1 MIICLWSANHPF
13 FHNEE
18 WKEGK
23 ELSPL
28 MKVQI
33 SNRVN
38 LSNLLLFILI
48 YFMFRACKISNTRQM
63 RTRPKIWPKIT
74 KRMET
79 LILSAKSTGRKV
91 KISVCINFTVVKYEI
106 CVYLFFMLGSQLP
119 ATLKGWKLVDLMG
132 QWTHSSTQTGPLHS
146 SILETTG

>member
-33 SNRVN
+33 SNRAN

-91 KISVCINFTVVKYEI
+91 KISVRINFTVVKYEI
-106 CVYLFFMLGSQLP
+106 CISSLCKVRNCQLHWRVESWWIWCDSEHTALHKQGRCTVP
-119 ATLKGWKLVDLMG
+119 YWKLQVK
-132 QWTHSSTQTGPLHS
+132 
-146 SILETTG
+146 